1 MDMIDG
7 LAALLQRATVRI
19 DADHNPRGTGFF
31 VGPGLILTCAHVIPS
46 VHKATSSLQIYWQE
60 RYYEA
65 AITTVSTDDSSPDR
79 DLDLALLTVPLEDHP
94 CVLLCG
100 EAQPYSRLYTYGY
113 PGSVPGG
120 TSFIFDAAGP
130 AGERN
135 QWVTFQRGPVD
146 PGMSGAP
153 LLDRESGC
161 VCGMIQ
167 FSLGLHSERG
177 GQGLQARVILAQLP
191 DLVNHQLAAH
201 RQNRRW
207 LELLSVEQRQRL
219 GQCCPQ
225 YQPLLQ
231 QNTKALKVFISYSG
245 SQRDR
250 KLREELEKQLASF
263 RRNQLIE
270 SYHSEQL
277 SAGRERSESQRLLEQ
292 ADIILLLI
300 SPDYMSSD
308 QCYNEEMQRA
318 MQRHEAGTA
327 RIIPIKLR
335 PTVELASS
343 PFGKLQALPRSG
355 QPITESRD
363 RDAAMKEIADEL
375 YRVIQELKSKQT

>member
-1 MDMIDG
+1 METVDS
-7 LAALLQRATVRI
+7 LEALLQRATVRI
-19 DADHNPRGTGFF
+19 DADHTPRGTGFF

-46 VHKATSSLQIYWQE
+46 AHKASSSLQIYWQE
-60 RYYEA
+60 SYYEA
-65 AITTVSTDDSSPDR
+65 TITTVSADDSSPDR
-79 DLDLALLTVPLEDHP
+79 ALDLALLTVPLENHP
-94 CVLLCG
+94 CALLCG

-130 AGERN
+130 AGEQN
-135 QWVTFQRGPVD
+135 QWITFQRGPVD
-146 PGMSGAP
+146 PGMSGSP

-167 FSLGLHSERG
+167 YSLGLNSERG

-191 DLVNHQLAAH
+191 DLVNHQLVAH

-231 QNTKALKVFISYSG
+231 QNSKALKIFLSCS
-245 SQRDR
+245 SDRRDR
-250 KLREELEKQLASF
+250 QLRKELEQQLSIF
-263 RRNQLIE
+263 KNEHLIE
-270 SYHSEQL
+270 SFHSEQL
-277 SAGRERSESQRLLEQ
+277 GPGQERIKSQRQLEE

-300 SPDYMSSD
+300 SPAYVASE
-308 QCYNEEMQRA
+308 QCYNKEMQQA
-318 MQRHEAGTA
+318 MRRHEAGTA
-327 RIIPIKLR
+327 RIIPIILR
-335 PTVELASS
+335 PTAGLAST
-343 PFGKLQALPRSG
+343 PFGKLQALPRYS
-355 QPITESRD
+355 PSITESSN
-363 RDAAMKEIADEL
+363 RDATLAEIADEL
-375 YRVIQELKSKQT
+375 LQIIQELKSKQT